1 MRVAGGRFI
10 MPILKESIALTP
22 ELVALVDRI
31 EPDPGPEP
39 GRHDPSDAEFADMAQ
54 TVLAGAPDGDLWL
67 FAYGSLIWKPELEVA
82 EQRPA
87 VANGW
92 HRSFCLTLTR
102 WRGTRE
108 VPALMMALDRGGSC
122 TGVAYR
128 LPAGD
133 RAQQIETLLR
143 RETDGLPATNV
154 PRWINIRSG
163 SDTVRALAF
172 VVARDGSAYAGPQT
186 HADVARVIARA
197 AGHWGSAAQ
206 YLERTVS
213 KLDEHGIRDRN
224 LWIIQRLV
232 ADEIRALGKVARP
245 SQSP

>member
-1 MRVAGGRFI
+1 
-10 MPILKESIALTP
+10 MPKIKEPIALTP
-22 ELVALVDRI
+22 ELVALVERI

-39 GRHDPSDAEFADMAQ
+39 GRHDPSDAEFAAMAQ
-54 TVLAGAPDGDLWL
+54 DVLAGAPSGDLWL

-82 EQRPA
+82 AQQPA

-92 HRSFCLTLTR
+92 HRCFCLTLTR

-128 LPAGD
+128 LPPGD

-154 PRWINIRSG
+154 PRWINIRSSG
-163 SDTVRALAF
+163 ETIRALAF
-172 VVARDGSAYAGPQT
+172 VAARDGSAYAGSQP
-186 HADVARVIARA
+186 HEDVARILARA

-232 ADEIRALGKVARP
+232 ADEIRALGKHP
-245 SQSP
+245 SSTESL